1 MHRPREEAT
10 AAARSR
16 AEMYEELRRADRASA
31 VTRLTSCMAHA
42 LGTPL
47 NVVSGRAAM
56 IASGELTAREIRD
69 SAEVIGAQVGAITA
83 LLRAMLEDCRRRG
96 PRSGQPVP
104 VAEVVAQA
112 GRLIAPLAEAGGVS
126 LSIDDRCNV
135 TADIDPTRV
144 LQLLTIVMSH
154 LVEAAGVPASDGG
167 VLTVTISSEVIDRPR
182 ERRAA
187 PGRYVHLTVEHD
199 GAALAADV
207 IEDSRDPFSASVPRA
222 GRMDLGL
229 FVCHGICREHGGW
242 IALERGPDTGGRFHV
257 YLHDGGAV

>member
-1 MHRPREEAT
+1 MHRPPPEAT

-16 AEMYEELRRADRASA
+16 AEMYEELRRADRATA

-56 IASGELTAREIRD
+56 IASGELTSREIRD
-69 SAEVIGAQVGAITA
+69 SAEVIAAQVGAITA
-83 LLRAMLEDCRRRG
+83 MLRATLADYRRRR
-96 PRSGQPVP
+96 PRSRQPVS

-112 GRLIAPLAEAGGVS
+112 GRLIALLAPTRGVS
-126 LSIDDRCNV
+126 LSIDDRCHV
-135 TADIDPTRV
+135 TAEIDPTPV

-154 LVEAAGVPASDGG
+154 LVEVAGASASDGG
-167 VLTVTISSEVIDRPR
+167 VLTVTISSDVIDRPQ

-187 PGRYVHLTVEHD
+187 PGRYLHLVIEHD
-199 GAALAADV
+199 RATLAADV
-207 IEDSRDPFSASVPRA
+207 IEDSRDPFSASDPRA

-242 IALERGPDTGGRFHV
+242 IALERGPDTGGRVHV